1 MCAIA
6 LLYRLH
12 LIDVGFYYAE
22 VNLLIVSKQIL
33 LVLVSMMVVLFYC
46 YRVHR
51 LSLF

>member
-33 LVLVSMMVVLFYC
+33 LVLVSLMVLFYC